1 MMNPEPNMTPVG
13 PLLVREMAW
22 LERTHT
28 RVIRSPMAKPADA
41 IMFPDRMKALLV
53 QLRRHAPHAAEQ
65 LVSAQT
71 EREVRDVICQLFDLT
86 SVPTDERAVAFTPEN
101 LPLYIA
107 QYIDRN
113 LPKGLTLKT
122 MAQFL
127 GYSEKYCSDFFQST
141 MGESFSSYLKHRRLE
156 RATLLLAATEKSMAE
171 IAAALGFSDQFSFS
185 HFFKRTTGQSPIHF
199 RLQHGRNQ
207 RPAPSLL
214 PEGSR

>member
-1 MMNPEPNMTPVG
+1 MKT
-13 PLLVREMAW
+13 LLA
-22 LERTHT
+22 
-28 RVIRSPMAKPADA
+28 
-41 IMFPDRMKALLV
+41 

-65 LVSAQT
+65 LLNAQT

-86 SVPTDERAVAFTPEN
+86 SVPTDAHDATVTPKN
-101 LPLYIA
+101 LPLHIA
-107 QYIDRN
+107 QYIDLN

-122 MAQFL
+122 LAQFL

-171 IAAALGFSDQFSFS
+171 IAAALGFSDQFAFS
-185 HFFKRTTGQSPIHF
+185 HFFKRATGQSPVHF
-199 RLQHGRNQ
+199 RLQHSQHQHRS
-207 RPAPSLL
+207 PLLL

>member
-1 MMNPEPNMTPVG
+1 MTQAR
-13 PLLVREMAW
+13 PLLVGQAAW
-22 LERTHT
+22 QERKHP
-28 RVIRSPMAKPADA
+28 RGVRSSMAKPAHS
-41 IMFPDRMKALLV
+41 MMLPDRMKTLLA

-65 LVSAQT
+65 LLNAQT

-86 SVPTDERAVAFTPEN
+86 SVPTDAHDATVTPKN
-101 LPLYIA
+101 LPLHIA
-107 QYIDRN
+107 QYIDLN

-122 MAQFL
+122 LAQFL

-171 IAAALGFSDQFSFS
+171 IAAALGFSDQFAFS
-185 HFFKRTTGQSPIHF
+185 HFFKRATGQSPVHF
-199 RLQHGRNQ
+199 RLQHSQHQHRS
-207 RPAPSLL
+207 PLLL